1 VEPRPASCSEPPA
14 PATGGRA
21 GKDARRREDVLVV
34 KRLPQVID
42 REQWERLA
50 RQPSKRAPTGV
61 RNLAVLHA
69 MYFAGLRVSEVCAL
83 APRDLKKQDMTLRVR
98 LGKGKRDR
106 SNLGVP
112 VETWAVFER
121 WAAIRPSS
129 RYFFST
135 LHGNRLSERYV
146 HQMVGRYATKAGV
159 FKLTR
164 DNEQVPIHPHV
175 LRHSY
180 ATRLIEAGV
189 PIHDVARALGHSSIA
204 TTQVYLHVNDAK
216 LAEKLRVAL
225 SDGQGESELERI
237 VARMLDEKLKALRRG

>member
-1 VEPRPASCSEPPA
+1 
-14 PATGGRA
+14 
-21 GKDARRREDVLVV
+21 V

-50 RQPSKRAPTGV
+50 RQPSKRAPTGM
-61 RNLAVLHA
+61 RNLAILHA
-69 MYFAGLRVSEVCAL
+69 MYFAGLRASEVCSVSS
-83 APRDLKKQDMTLRVR
+83 RDLNKREMTLRVR

-121 WAAIRPSS
+121 WAAVRPSS

-135 LHGNRLSERYV
+135 LDGNRLSERYV
-146 HQMVGRYATKAGV
+146 HQMVGRYAAKAGV
-159 FKLTR
+159 FKLTAENR
-164 DNEQVPIHPHV
+164 QVPINPHV

-189 PIHDVARALGHSSIA
+189 PIHDVARALGHASIA

-216 LAEKLRVAL
+216 LAEKLRAAL
-225 SDGQGESELERI
+225 SDGEGESELERI
-237 VARMLDEKLKALRRG
+237 VSRMLDEKLKAVARRG